1 MPGFNKLNSSLQDQ
15 PTFEYDETGKITGYK
30 TKVGADTVFPFNK
43 SLKLMLKKT
52 VGMSGRGSQYAYFK
66 NYFVDDSGTESLI
79 FSCTVDN
86 YTAGHD
92 NTNCG
97 LVTYVTRNA
106 STGYHTIKNN
116 LTVPLIRSDGVTIPA
131 RGTFTD
137 MHDGST
143 FTLST

>member
-1 MPGFNKLNSSLQDQ
+1 MD
-15 PTFEYDETGKITGYK
+15 YHDGKYGVNTDPER
-30 TKVGADTVFPFNK
+30 GADTFIPFNK
-43 SLKLMLKKT
+43 SLKLILKKT

-79 FSCTVDN
+79 YSCTVDN
-86 YTAGHD
+86 YTNNSTSQHD

-97 LVTYVTRNA
+97 LVTYVTRNG

-131 RGTFTD
+131 RGIFTD
-137 MHDGST
+137 THDGST
-143 FTLST
+143 FTLSTTS